1 MSAGS
6 AAQRGGSAADAV
18 GVVVLGACAT
28 WSLVTAAATGGR
40 PEGDLLAVLAVAAG
54 YAGGRISGA
63 LLPVGAPAVGALAGT
78 VLAVAAPYRAPLS
91 DGPPLPDDAAGSAAV
106 LALSVAVACCAARAA
121 GRPAVRAALWL
132 LAGAVVVTAALLG
145 PPAGAVAACVV
156 LACAPMAGRLGR
168 VRGLVGLAVAAA
180 LAAVG
185 AWAVAARAVPGGG
198 PGSAVNDTLLT
209 YRVRLWHDAVGL
221 AVDHWALGAGPGRF
235 GELSP
240 TVAGALAGGGTAR
253 SGLFQQA
260 AEQGVVGV
268 ALLGAGYCWL
278 LHALWRS
285 PRPTAVVLTAGAALT
300 VLAALAITGD
310 ALSHTTVTAGAGL
323 LAGLA
328 TAHPLADEAA
338 AGDG

>member
-6 AAQRGGSAADAV
+6 AADRGGSAADAV
-18 GVVVLGACAT
+18 GVIVLGACAA
-28 WSLVTAAATGGR
+28 WSLVTAAVTGGR
-40 PEGDLLAVLAVAAG
+40 PEGSLLAVLAVAAG
-54 YAGGRISGA
+54 YAGGRVSGA
-63 LLPVGAPAVGALAGT
+63 LLPVAAPALGALAGT
-78 VLAVAAPYRAPLS
+78 ALAVAAPYPAPLA
-91 DGPPLPDDAAGSAAV
+91 DGSPLPDDTAGSAAV
-106 LALSVAVACCAARAA
+106 LALSAGAACCAARAA
-121 GRPAVRAALWL
+121 ERPATRSVLWL

-145 PPAGAVAACVV
+145 SPAGAAAALVV
-156 LACAPMAGRLGR
+156 VVCAPVAGRLGR
-168 VRGLVGLAVAAA
+168 ARGLVGLGAAAA
-180 LAAVG
+180 LTAVG
-185 AWAVAARAVPGGG
+185 TWALAVRAVPGG
-198 PGSAVNDTLLT
+198 PGSAMGDTLVT
-209 YRVRLWHDAVGL
+209 HRVRLWHDALGL
-221 AVDHWALGAGPGRF
+221 AVDHWVLGAGPGRF

-240 TVAGALAGGGTAR
+240 TLAGALMGDGSAR
-253 SGLFQQA
+253 SALFQQA
-260 AEQGVVGV
+260 AEQGLVGV

-338 AGDG
+338 PENE